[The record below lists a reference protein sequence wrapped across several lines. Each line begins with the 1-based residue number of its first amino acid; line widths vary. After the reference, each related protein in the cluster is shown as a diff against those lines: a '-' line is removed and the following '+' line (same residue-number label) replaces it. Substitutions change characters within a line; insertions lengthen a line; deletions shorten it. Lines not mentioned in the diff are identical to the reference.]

1 MLEPLASVSTTS
13 ALAETVRFATLHA
26 MSTLAEI
33 EQAIEQL
40 PEREVAELRAWL
52 SQRDP
57 RPALAKWR
65 KRGTGIVQE
74 MGGVDAYL
82 SRVRGS
88 DDNSR

>member
-1 MLEPLASVSTTS
+1 M
-13 ALAETVRFATLHA
+13 LAEAHVKGTFPH

-40 PEREVAELRAWL
+40 PEKEVAELRAWL
-52 SQRDP
+52 SQREA

-65 KRGTGIVQE
+65 DRGTGIVKE

-82 SRVRGS
+82 SRVRG
-88 DDNSR
+88 DDDDSR